1 LNFYSG
7 NLSRFQYF
15 DRKGNTHQGQFS
27 KIRTPQ
33 ITLAFHWPA
42 KINKFS
48 GVPQKRKSDGDSKK
62 IYEHKRKR
70 GFIDSWSK
78 NFDGLH
84 DSSDGMICTY
94 YKKFPNIKS

>member
-1 LNFYSG
+1 MVILRKYMNIRGREDLLIHDCIVCLNFYSG

-42 KINKFS
+42 KINKMLMQRRRLL
-48 GVPQKRKSDGDSKK
+48 GIRDWL
-62 IYEHKRKR
+62 I
-70 GFIDSWSK
+70 
-78 NFDGLH
+78 
-84 DSSDGMICTY
+84 
-94 YKKFPNIKS
+94 